1 MTDVIRYGAGGK
13 PYKGIVGDQ
22 STEASSAPAEEP
34 VEEPKVEVA
43 FTEDD
48 TPLSDEQVVA
58 KVKREGNGK

>member
-13 PYKGIVGDQ
+13 PYKGVVGDQ

-34 VEEPKVEVA
+34 VEEPKVEVV

-48 TPLSDEQVVA
+48 TPLSDE
-58 KVKREGNGK
+58 